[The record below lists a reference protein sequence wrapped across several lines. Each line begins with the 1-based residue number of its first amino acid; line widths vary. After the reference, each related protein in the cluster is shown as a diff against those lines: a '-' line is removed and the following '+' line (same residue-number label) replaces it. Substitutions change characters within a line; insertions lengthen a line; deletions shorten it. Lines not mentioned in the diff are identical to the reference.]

1 MPETESLTLTINFKH
16 GVFETKL
23 EKNGYF
29 DFNLTRVLRTAI
41 KEAVNF
47 ASDETAEPVKQ
58 EPLEQEP
65 VKQEPVKQEPVKQ
78 DFSTLPD
85 LKDLPPLVPAWDSPL
100 DVSDDEVTPV
110 RRYIGRKRSGCR
122 DPKLCFVNGQ
132 RIRHKCRGAQGWW
145 DGVFH
150 NSPLWTGIEG
160 EGMSF
165 SADDCISQ
173 FARAH
178 YYSQGLNPSY
188 PPPVYSYW
196 DECECLI
203 DGQWISTY
211 NLSPLN

>member
-29 DFNLTRVLRTAI
+29 DFNLTQVLRTAI

-47 ASDETAEPVKQ
+47 ASDETAEHIKQ
-58 EPLEQEP
+58 ERVE
-65 VKQEPVKQEPVKQ
+65 QEPVKQ
-78 DFSTLPD
+78 DFTALPD

-178 YYSQGLNPSY
+178 YYNQGLNPSS
-188 PPPVYSYW
+188 PPPLYSYW

-211 NLSPLN
+211 NLPSLN

>member
-1 MPETESLTLTINFKH
+1 MPETESVTLTINFNN
-16 GVFETKL
+16 GVFKTKL

-29 DFNLTRVLRTAI
+29 DFNLTQVLRTAI

-47 ASDETAEPVKQ
+47 ASETGEPIKQ
-58 EPLEQEP
+58 EPI
-65 VKQEPVKQEPVKQ
+65 KQEAS
-78 DFSTLPD
+78 DLPD
-85 LKDLPPLVPAWDSPL
+85 LNDLPPLVPAWDSPL
-100 DVSDDEVTPV
+100 DDEEVTPV

-132 RIRHKCRGAQGWW
+132 RIRHKCRGAKGWW

-150 NSPLWTGIEG
+150 NSTCWTGIEG

-165 SADDCISQ
+165 SADDCLSQ

-178 YYSQGLNPSY
+178 YYSQGLNPSS

-211 NLSPLN
+211 NLPSLN

>member
-47 ASDETAEPVKQ
+47 ASDTA
-58 EPLEQEP
+58 EP
-65 VKQEPVKQEPVKQ
+65 VKQEPVKQEAS
-78 DFSTLPD
+78 DLPD
-85 LKDLPPLVPAWDSPL
+85 LNDLPPLVPAWDSPL
-100 DVSDDEVTPV
+100 DDDVTPV

-122 DPKLCFVNGQ
+122 DPKLCFVDGQ
-132 RIRHKCRGAQGWW
+132 KIRHKCRGAQGWW
-145 DGVFH
+145 NGVFH
-150 NSPLWTGIEG
+150 DSPLWTGIEG

-178 YYSQGLNPSY
+178 YYSQGLNPSS

-211 NLSPLN
+211 NLPSLN